1 MVPEDPLTQ
10 AVLLSTIESPLNET
24 PPFSVNTS
32 MVCPEEASWRKRR
45 EKRKNSLSLFLFL
58 LFLIIFKTAFQFI
71 HFFKSF
77 FQKPFGCGLASVSR
91 FTVNQHRKLLIQ
103 LSGSFSESLHVF
115 PVGKHGMGDMSFSI
129 FFSSPNI
136 HELHVS

>member
-1 MVPEDPLTQ
+1 MK
-10 AVLLSTIESPLNET
+10 LLLFRLIPQW
-24 PPFSVNTS
+24 F
-32 MVCPEEASWRKRR
+32 ARRKPVGGR
-45 EKRKNSLSLFLFL
+45 EGRKEKNSLSLFLFL

-115 PVGKHGMGDMSFSI
+115 PVGKYGMGDVSFSI